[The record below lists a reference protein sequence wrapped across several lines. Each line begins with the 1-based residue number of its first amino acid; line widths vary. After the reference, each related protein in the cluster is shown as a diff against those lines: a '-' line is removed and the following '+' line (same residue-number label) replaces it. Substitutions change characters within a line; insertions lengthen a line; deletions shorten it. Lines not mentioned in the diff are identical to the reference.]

1 MPNPW
6 FEFKQFK
13 IHQDKTAMKVGTD
26 GVLLGAWVQLP
37 EKGMALDIGTGTGL
51 IALMMA
57 QRNPLLHIRAIEIDR
72 DAALQANQNV
82 NESKWSDRIVVEN
95 TSFQAYSST
104 CSEKFDL
111 LVSNPPFYQT
121 DVKAPHQQRSMARHA
136 DVLPPEQLI
145 TGAVKLLSDNGS
157 LAVILPVEAYPLYA
171 SLAERSGLFEQR
183 KLMVYPT
190 LQKPAARVLVQW
202 GKEPARKI
210 ENRELIIEPR
220 QRHHY
225 SPEYI
230 ALTQAFYLK
239 M

>member
-37 EKGMALDIGTGTGL
+37 QKGVALDIGTGTGL

-57 QRNPLLHIRAIEIDR
+57 QRNPLLKIHAIDIDR
-72 DAALQANQNV
+72 EAALQARQNV
-82 NESKWSDRIVVEN
+82 ADSKWADRITVE
-95 TSFQAYSST
+95 TAPFQAFSSG
-104 CSEKFDL
+104 CPVKYDL

-121 DVKAPHQQRSMARHA
+121 DVKAPHQQRSLARHA
-136 DVLPPEQLI
+136 DALPPQQLMS
-145 TGAVKLLSDNGS
+145 GAAELLNHCGS
-157 LAVILPVEAYPLYA
+157 LALILPVDGFTHYA
-171 SLAERSGLFEQR
+171 SLAERYGFFEHR
-183 KLMVYPT
+183 KLLVYPT
-190 LQKPAARVLVQW
+190 LKKPAVRILVQW
-202 GKEPARKI
+202 GKEPVPKI
-210 ENRELIIEPR
+210 ESGELIIEPR

>member
-37 EKGMALDIGTGTGL
+37 EKGLALDIGTGTGL

-57 QRNPLLHIRAIEIDR
+57 QRNPLLHIRAIEIDS

-82 NESKWSDRIVVEN
+82 NDSKWSDRIVVEN
-95 TSFQAYSST
+95 TSFQAFSSE
-104 CSEKFDL
+104 SRVKYDL

-136 DVLPPEQLI
+136 DILPPEELI
-145 TGAVKLLSDNGS
+145 AGAVKLLSRNGS
-157 LAVILPVEAYPLYA
+157 LAFILPVEAYPQYA
-171 SLAERSGLFEQR
+171 SLAEHSGLFEHR

-190 LQKPAARVLVQW
+190 LQKPAVRILVQW
-202 GKEPARKI
+202 GKVPAHKT
-210 ENRELIIEPR
+210 ESGELVIEPR